1 MKKKTKGNKKIIS
14 ISKYKPQEGKK
25 LGNNF
30 NLFLLTLNMIT
41 VHPTENTCRL
51 WLQVKHVKNES
62 VENDF
67 QGTSLSR
74 GI

>member
-1 MKKKTKGNKKIIS
+1 MKTKGNKKIIS

-51 WLQVKHVKNES
+51 
-62 VENDF
+62 
-67 QGTSLSR
+67 
-74 GI
+74 